1 MKKNLTL
8 ILLAVMM
15 VLGLTACAN
24 SNQNA
29 NDNANKIS
37 KEDSKV
43 AEKQKEPSKVT
54 IYLVRHGKTILNNTD
69 RVQGWADGPLIP
81 SGEELIKNVGKG
93 LANVPFIGA
102 YSSDSGRA
110 IQTAN
115 LILAE
120 NTSAKD
126 LKLIQKP
133 GIREAYFG
141 IYEGEL
147 NKVMWDEAA
156 KHKGY
161 NNSAEMFAAGGNP
174 IETLL
179 NGVSDL
185 DAEAESYQELTDRA
199 SNEFKAISEEAYQNG
214 GGDVLVVSHGITMA
228 AILAVIDPSK
238 VMPEGFKNGS
248 VTKFEFDGKDWKIL
262 EINEMKY
269 AE

>member
-1 MKKNLTL
+1 MKKKLFI
-8 ILLAVMM
+8 ILSAVMM
-15 VLGLTACAN
+15 MLSLAACTNTTEA
-24 SNQNA
+24 
-29 NDNANKIS
+29 S
-37 KEDSKV
+37 KE
-43 AEKQKEPSKVT
+43 AEKQKEPGKVT

-93 LANVPFIGA
+93 LADVPFVVA

-115 LILAE
+115 LILSE
-120 NTSAKD
+120 NNTSAKE

-141 IYEGEL
+141 RYEGEL
-147 NKVMWDEAA
+147 NEVMWDEAA

-161 NNSAEMFAAGGNP
+161 NNSGEMFAAGGNP

-179 NGVSDL
+179 NGVSEL
-185 DAEAESYQELTDRA
+185 DPEAESYQELTERA
-199 SNEFKAISEEAYQNG
+199 SSEFKAIAEEAYQNG

-228 AILAVIDPSK
+228 GILAEIDPTK

-248 VTKFEFDGKDWKIL
+248 VTKFEYDGKDWKII

-269 AE
+269 AD